1 MAKWLLEKHQT
12 FVLPFTGDD
21 HVSNFNA
28 LVALACAVF
37 VGVSFMILP
46 LFSGLAKLAYR
57 VTGHGSNLIY

>member
-12 FVLPFTGDD
+12 FVQPFTGDD

-28 LVALACAVF
+28 LVALACVVF

-46 LFSGLAKLAYR
+46 VFSGLVKLTNR
-57 VTGHGSNLIY
+57 LTGQGSELE